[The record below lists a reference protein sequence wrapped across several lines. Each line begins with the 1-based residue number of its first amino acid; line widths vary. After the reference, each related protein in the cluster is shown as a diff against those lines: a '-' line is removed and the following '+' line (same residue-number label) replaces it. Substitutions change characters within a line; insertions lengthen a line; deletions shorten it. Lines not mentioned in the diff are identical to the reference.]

1 MELGSLLKKE
11 FRAVIVKI
19 IRELDRRL
27 DRQSEKLEVFNKG
40 SNSCPLSQ

>member
-40 SNSCPLSQ
+40 VRK

>member
-11 FRAVIVKI
+11 FRAVIVEI

-40 SNSCPLSQ
+40 VRK